1 MHINARQARDEIVKY
16 GLIMKESALVV
27 GTWGNI
33 SMRVPDSKLIAITPS
48 GVDYDKTNPE
58 DILIVDLEGNIV
70 DGELKPSIEIHLH
83 LAIYKARKD
92 VNAIVHTHST
102 YSTSYAIAR
111 KEIPATTE
119 DCVQIVGGSVRV
131 TDYCLPGTVE
141 LGNEAV
147 KKLGD
152 KNAVLLANHG
162 LLAAAGTL
170 KETLKVAQIVEK
182 AAQSNLFAQLIGG
195 AVELEEDDINAM
207 RDFYLT
213 KYGQR

>member
-1 MHINARQARDEIVKY
+1 MHINARQASDEIVKY

-33 SMRVPDSKLIAITPS
+33 STRVQDTDLVAITPS
-48 GVDYDKTNPE
+48 GVDYDKTRPE
-58 DILIVDLEGNIV
+58 DIVIVDLEGNII
-70 DGELKPSIEIHLH
+70 DGKLKPSIELPLH

-111 KEIPATTE
+111 KEIPASAE
-119 DCVQIVGGSVRV
+119 DSAQIVGGNVRV
-131 TDYCLPGTVE
+131 TDYFLPGTVE

-147 KKLGD
+147 KKLED
-152 KNAVLLANHG
+152 RNAVLLANHG

-170 KETLKVAQIVEK
+170 KEALKVAQIVEK

-195 AVELEEDDINAM
+195 AVELEENDINAM
-207 RDFYLT
+207 RDFYLN

>member
-1 MHINARQARDEIVKY
+1 MHINASQARNEIVKH

-33 SMRVPDSKLIAITPS
+33 STRVQDTDLVAITPS
-48 GVDYDKTNPE
+48 GVDYDKTKPE
-58 DILIVDLEGNIV
+58 DIVIMDLEGNIV
-70 DGELKPSIEIHLH
+70 DGKLKPSIELPLH

-111 KEIPATTE
+111 KEIPATAE
-119 DCVQIVGGSVRV
+119 DSVQIVGGNVRV
-131 TDYCLPGTVE
+131 TDYRLPGSTE

-147 KKLGD
+147 EKLED
-152 KNAVLLANHG
+152 RNAVLLANHG

-170 KETLKVAQIVEK
+170 KEALKVAQIVEK

-195 AVELEEDDINAM
+195 AVELEKNDINAM
-207 RDFYLT
+207 RDFYLN

>member
-1 MHINARQARDEIVKY
+1 MHINARQASDEIVKY

-33 SMRVPDSKLIAITPS
+33 STRVPETNLIAITPS
-48 GVDYDKTNPE
+48 GVDYDKTKPE
-58 DILIVDLEGNIV
+58 NIVIVDLEGNIV

-83 LAIYKARKD
+83 LAIYKARRD

-111 KEIPATTE
+111 KEIPATAE
-119 DCVQIVGGSVRV
+119 DSAQIVGGNVKV
-131 TDYCLPGTVE
+131 TDYCLPGSIE
-141 LGNEAV
+141 LGIEAV
-147 KKLGD
+147 KKLED
-152 KNAVLLANHG
+152 RNAVLLANHG
-162 LLAAAGTL
+162 LLAAASSL
-170 KETLKVAQIVEK
+170 KEALKVAQVVEK

-195 AVELEEDDINAM
+195 AVELEDEDINAM
-207 RDFYLT
+207 RDFYLN

>member
-1 MHINARQARDEIVKY
+1 MHINARQASDEIVKY

-33 SMRVPDSKLIAITPS
+33 STRVQDTDLVAITPS
-48 GVDYDKTNPE
+48 GVDYDKTKPE
-58 DILIVDLEGNIV
+58 DIVIVDIEGNII
-70 DGELKPSIEIHLH
+70 DGELKPSIELPLH

-111 KEIPATTE
+111 KEIPATVE
-119 DCVQIVGGSVRV
+119 DSVQIVGGNVRV
-131 TDYCLPGTVE
+131 TEYCLPGSIE

-147 KKLGD
+147 KKLED
-152 KNAVLLANHG
+152 RNAVLLANHG

-170 KETLKVAQIVEK
+170 KEALKVAQIIEK

-195 AVELEEDDINAM
+195 AVELEESDINAM
-207 RDFYLT
+207 RDFYIN